1 MQAVFWYLTK
11 LPSRTEATTIIE
23 VCNFLITP
31 LVLLAVTLSILTV
44 TTEDCDQ
51 PMRMWLEGLAIAA
64 TFSVGVSLLII
75 FTSCLL
81 KEDAD
86 AMGTLGKVFFVCKVG
101 LGFYS
106 LGWTIVGSVWLFT
119 SDGCSSDWPAGY
131 IFSLILV
138 VLGYILASVIVLL
151 SCCLLIGSAR
161 IKLRASED
169 HKPTESGEHDSNPA

>member
-1 MQAVFWYLTK
+1 M
-11 LPSRTEATTIIE
+11 P
-23 VCNFLITP
+23 
-31 LVLLAVTLSILTV
+31 
-44 TTEDCDQ
+44 
-51 PMRMWLEGLAIAA
+51 LEGRRRCSGDIRE
-64 TFSVGVSLLII
+64 SLL
-75 FTSCLL
+75 
-81 KEDAD
+81 
-86 AMGTLGKVFFVCKVG
+86 VCKVG

-119 SDGCSSDWPAGY
+119 SDGCSSDWQDGY

-169 HKPTESGEHDSNPA
+169 HKPTESGEQDSNPA